1 MSHLFAFLQYLLP
14 HHALSRF
21 IAMFTETVLF
31 RKALIKAFIGF
42 YKVDMSE
49 ALLSDLDQF
58 ENFNAFFTRELKP
71 EARPLVEGESAVV
84 CPADGVIS
92 QAGAIEKD
100 SLLQAK
106 GRFFKVADL
115 LGDDSALVADFSAG
129 TFATIY
135 LSPRDYH
142 RVHMPLAG
150 RLEKMIYVPGRLFSV
165 NQRMSGYVPN
175 LLARNEREIC
185 LFQTRAGPMALV
197 LIGAMIIAGI
207 ETVWS
212 GQVCPS
218 PRTRKLR
225 VMSYE
230 TYSPPIELP
239 TGAEMGRFK
248 SGSTA
253 IVLFGPG
260 TIELDGA
267 LTAETPVRMGQLL
280 GTLKAN

>member
-1 MSHLFAFLQYLLP
+1 
-14 HHALSRF
+14 
-21 IAMFTETVLF
+21 
-31 RKALIKAFIGF
+31 
-42 YKVDMSE
+42 MSE

-71 EARPLVEGESAVV
+71 GARPLVEGESAVV

-106 GRFFKVADL
+106 GSFFKVADL
-115 LGDDSALVADFSAG
+115 LGADSALVDDFSAG

-142 RVHMPLAG
+142 SVHMPLAG

-175 LLARNEREIC
+175 LLARNERVIC

-212 GQVCPS
+212 GQVCP
-218 PRTRKLR
+218 RAGARKLQ
-225 VMSYE
+225 VKSYE
-230 TYSPPIELP
+230 TCYPPIALP
-239 TGAEMGRFK
+239 AGAEMGRFK
-248 SGSTA
+248 SGSTT

-260 TIELDGA
+260 TIKLEAA
-267 LTAETPVRMGQLL
+267 LTAGTPVRMGQLL
-280 GTLKAN
+280 GTLRENGVLNSSNDRKWR

>member
-1 MSHLFAFLQYLLP
+1 
-14 HHALSRF
+14 
-21 IAMFTETVLF
+21 
-31 RKALIKAFIGF
+31 
-42 YKVDMSE
+42 
-49 ALLSDLDQF
+49 
-58 ENFNAFFTRELKP
+58 
-71 EARPLVEGESAVV
+71 
-84 CPADGVIS
+84 
-92 QAGAIEKD
+92 
-100 SLLQAK
+100 
-106 GRFFKVADL
+106 
-115 LGDDSALVADFSAG
+115 
-129 TFATIY
+129 
-135 LSPRDYH
+135 
-142 RVHMPLAG
+142 MPLAG
-150 RLEKMIYVPGRLFSV
+150 RLKKMIYVPGRLFSV

-175 LLARNEREIC
+175 LLARNERVIC